1 MKLTLNFA
9 SSTVLNLL
17 TCNIQSYWLV
27 FQQVYC
33 TKSVN
38 FQEEF
43 VSHNKKEESLE
54 QYNTMLFKMKF
65 KSENMCN
72 DEKMGN

>member
-1 MKLTLNFA
+1 M
-9 SSTVLNLL
+9 VE
-17 TCNIQSYWLV
+17 I
-27 FQQVYC
+27 FQHIYC
-33 TKSVN
+33 AKSVN
-38 FQEEF
+38 YKEEF
-43 VSHNKKEESLE
+43 VSHNKKEKSLE